1 MTNKCEI
8 NLKKSK
14 IAAIIIIIVAIILSI
29 IVNANQSKEIQRYH
43 DNLKKEIVKCNENID
58 NIDKIDDYET
68 YCDQIKKNE
77 NIKVDTLTSF
87 SNILIFRL
95 KFINPMAILLVLI
108 PSLIEPI
115 YILKNKYIINCNNRI
130 GYKKFF
136 IFFVKT
142 AYKYVWILPL
152 TGILIYIPTLFYS
165 TLSPQYQLINGYT
178 FWETNLIKYP
188 FAFIALYSLNLLMY
202 SITFV
207 NMGLICSKKKPR
219 YLLSIIFT
227 YIIYV
232 LIQLFFELIINDY
245 ILISIFHTEFGYIFN
260 IMNMFIFSDQFG
272 LTNLLIFSFIIMVL
286 SFFGLYFSYRNK
298 EKFIIDIEKN

>member
-77 NIKVDTLTSF
+77 NLKVDTLTSF

-136 IFFVKT
+136 ISFVKT

-272 LTNLLIFSFIIMVL
+272 LTNLLIFSFIIMVI